1 MKTLVKNVLNNNQ
14 VKALLN
20 NATEVA
26 KKARTSKIVVKLN
39 SKYRATGF
47 GQLALH
53 SNGKIYYVPELW
65 KLTQNKSVEQVA
77 LYRLNNA
84 NTSITSKDAID
95 QHNVEGTDLSYPI
108 IVDQHL
114 RILDGRH
121 RWTKANRNDL
131 AYVPVIVVNLK
142 ELNPIGT
149 CSIFGMTMSKDALKR
164 MITTHLF
171 N

>member
-47 GQLALH
+47 GQIALH

-65 KLTQNKSVEQVA
+65 KLTENKSVEQVA
-77 LYRLNNA
+77 LYRLNYA
-84 NTSITSKDAID
+84 NTAITREDAID
-95 QHNVEGTDLSYPI
+95 QYNVEGTDLSYPI

-131 AYVPVIVVNLK
+131 AYVPVIVVNLN

-149 CSIFGMTMSKDALKR
+149 CNIFGVTMGKDALKR
-164 MITTHLF
+164 MITAHLF
-171 N
+171 H

>member
-1 MKTLVKNVLNNNQ
+1 MKTLVKNVLNSNQ

-39 SKYRATGF
+39 NKYRATGF

-53 SNGKIYYVPELW
+53 GNGKIYYVPELW
-65 KLTQNKSVEQVA
+65 KLAQDKTVEQVA

-84 NTSITSKDAID
+84 NTAITRKDAID
-95 QHNVEGTDLSYPI
+95 QYNVEGTDLSYPI

-121 RWTKANRNDL
+121 RWTKANRKDL
-131 AYVPVIVVNLK
+131 SYVPVIVVNLD

-149 CSIFGMTMSKDALKR
+149 CNIFGVNMSKDAFKR

>member
-53 SNGKIYYVPELW
+53 SN
-65 KLTQNKSVEQVA
+65 NS
-77 LYRLNNA
+77 
-84 NTSITSKDAID
+84 S
-95 QHNVEGTDLSYPI
+95 
-108 IVDQHL
+108 
-114 RILDGRH
+114 
-121 RWTKANRNDL
+121 
-131 AYVPVIVVNLK
+131 
-142 ELNPIGT
+142 
-149 CSIFGMTMSKDALKR
+149 
-164 MITTHLF
+164 
-171 N
+171 